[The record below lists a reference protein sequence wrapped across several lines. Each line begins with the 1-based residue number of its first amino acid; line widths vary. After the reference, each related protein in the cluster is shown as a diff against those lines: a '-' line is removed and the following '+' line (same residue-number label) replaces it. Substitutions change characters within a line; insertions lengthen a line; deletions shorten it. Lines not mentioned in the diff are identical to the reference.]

1 MTYRRFGRVIKTRL
15 FCSRGIDMEEFK
27 YLIPEESIDAIMNNV
42 SKLRDIEN
50 DLRHIFV
57 EHGYLEVLMP
67 SFEYVELYN
76 DMDIGIDEEKMFQYI
91 NYEGKR
97 VALRVDFTVPLAR
110 LYSSQKENGEKRYC
124 YFGKVYRKEK
134 RHKGRS
140 SEFFQAGIELLGKA
154 GVAGDLECLEL
165 VLETMQCLRLKT
177 LRIEMG
183 SAQFYN
189 RLVEIVD
196 DEKFV
201 NILKRRDLSAMK
213 DFVES
218 HHFDSHLHD
227 LLLMLPQA
235 FGDIQVLY
243 QVQSLIDDP
252 LLKEAIEECIHL
264 YQQSKMKDILTFD
277 LAMTP
282 MMKYYTGIMLK
293 GYSPY
298 SAEPIMNGG
307 RYDKLMNHFQRQVP
321 AIGFSYDLS
330 HILKALEKEE
340 EA

>member
-1 MTYRRFGRVIKTRL
+1 
-15 FCSRGIDMEEFK
+15 MEEFK

-110 LYSSQKENGEKRYC
+110 LYSSQKESGEKRYC

>member
-1 MTYRRFGRVIKTRL
+1 
-15 FCSRGIDMEEFK
+15 MEEFK

-177 LRIEMG
+177 VRIEMG

>member
-1 MTYRRFGRVIKTRL
+1 
-15 FCSRGIDMEEFK
+15 MEEFK

-91 NYEGKR
+91 NYKGKR

>member
-1 MTYRRFGRVIKTRL
+1 
-15 FCSRGIDMEEFK
+15 MEEFK

-67 SFEYVELYN
+67 SFVYVELYN

-252 LLKEAIEECIHL
+252 VLKEAIEECIHL

-298 SAEPIMNGG
+298 RAEPIMNGG

>member
-1 MTYRRFGRVIKTRL
+1 
-15 FCSRGIDMEEFK
+15 MEEFK

-196 DEKFV
+196 DEKFI

>member
-1 MTYRRFGRVIKTRL
+1 
-15 FCSRGIDMEEFK
+15 MEEFK

-154 GVAGDLECLEL
+154 GGAGDLECLEL

>member
-1 MTYRRFGRVIKTRL
+1 
-15 FCSRGIDMEEFK
+15 MEEFK

-165 VLETMQCLRLKT
+165 VSETMQCLRLKT

>member
-1 MTYRRFGRVIKTRL
+1 
-15 FCSRGIDMEEFK
+15 MEEFK

-282 MMKYYTGIMLK
+282 MMKYYTGIILK

-330 HILKALEKEE
+330 HILKALEKED

>member
-1 MTYRRFGRVIKTRL
+1 
-15 FCSRGIDMEEFK
+15 
-27 YLIPEESIDAIMNNV
+27 MNNV

-330 HILKALEKEE
+330 HILKALDKEE

>member
-1 MTYRRFGRVIKTRL
+1 
-15 FCSRGIDMEEFK
+15 MEEFK
-27 YLIPEESIDAIMNNV
+27 YLIPEESIDAIMDNV
-42 SKLRDIEN
+42 SVLRDIEK
-50 DLRHIFV
+50 DLRHLFV
-57 EHGYLEVLMP
+57 ERGYLEVLMP
-67 SFEYVELYN
+67 SFEYVDLYN

-340 EA
+340 EAGLK

>member
-1 MTYRRFGRVIKTRL
+1 
-15 FCSRGIDMEEFK
+15 MEEFK

-97 VALRVDFTVPLAR
+97 VALRVDFTVPLGR

-201 NILKRRDLSAMK
+201 NILKKRDLSAMK

>member
-1 MTYRRFGRVIKTRL
+1 
-15 FCSRGIDMEEFK
+15 MEEFK

-57 EHGYLEVLMP
+57 EHGFLEVLMP

>member
-1 MTYRRFGRVIKTRL
+1 
-15 FCSRGIDMEEFK
+15 MEEFK

-282 MMKYYTGIMLK
+282 MMKYYTGIILK

>member
-1 MTYRRFGRVIKTRL
+1 
-15 FCSRGIDMEEFK
+15 MEEFK

-243 QVQSLIDDP
+243 QVQSLIDDS

>member
-1 MTYRRFGRVIKTRL
+1 
-15 FCSRGIDMEEFK
+15 MEEFK

-218 HHFDSHLHD
+218 HHFESHLHD

>member
-1 MTYRRFGRVIKTRL
+1 
-15 FCSRGIDMEEFK
+15 MEEFK

-307 RYDKLMNHFQRQVP
+307 RYDKLMNHFQRHVP

>member
-1 MTYRRFGRVIKTRL
+1 
-15 FCSRGIDMEEFK
+15 MEEFK

-91 NYEGKR
+91 NHEGKR

>member
-1 MTYRRFGRVIKTRL
+1 
-15 FCSRGIDMEEFK
+15 MEEFK

-235 FGDIQVLY
+235 FGDTQVLY

>member
-1 MTYRRFGRVIKTRL
+1 
-15 FCSRGIDMEEFK
+15 MEEFK

-110 LYSSQKENGEKRYC
+110 LYSSQKENGKKRYC

>member
-1 MTYRRFGRVIKTRL
+1 
-15 FCSRGIDMEEFK
+15 MEEFK

-227 LLLMLPQA
+227 LLLMLPEA

>member
-1 MTYRRFGRVIKTRL
+1 
-15 FCSRGIDMEEFK
+15 MEKFK

-140 SEFFQAGIELLGKA
+140 SELFQAGIELLGKA

>member
-1 MTYRRFGRVIKTRL
+1 
-15 FCSRGIDMEEFK
+15 MEEFK

-201 NILKRRDLSAMK
+201 NILKRRDFSAMK

-282 MMKYYTGIMLK
+282 MMKYYTGIILK

-330 HILKALEKEE
+330 HILKALEKED

>member
-1 MTYRRFGRVIKTRL
+1 
-15 FCSRGIDMEEFK
+15 MEEFK

-201 NILKRRDLSAMK
+201 NILKRRDLSAME

-298 SAEPIMNGG
+298 SSEPIMNGG

>member
-1 MTYRRFGRVIKTRL
+1 
-15 FCSRGIDMEEFK
+15 MEEFK

-140 SEFFQAGIELLGKA
+140 SEFFQAGTELLGKA

>member
-1 MTYRRFGRVIKTRL
+1 
-15 FCSRGIDMEEFK
+15 MEEFK
-27 YLIPEESIDAIMNNV
+27 YLIPEESIDSIMNNV

-252 LLKEAIEECIHL
+252 LLKEAVEECIHL

>member
-1 MTYRRFGRVIKTRL
+1 
-15 FCSRGIDMEEFK
+15 MEEFK

-213 DFVES
+213 DFVEG

>member
-1 MTYRRFGRVIKTRL
+1 
-15 FCSRGIDMEEFK
+15 MEEFK

-57 EHGYLEVLMP
+57 EHSYLEVLMP

-140 SEFFQAGIELLGKA
+140 SEFFQAGIEMLGKA

>member
-1 MTYRRFGRVIKTRL
+1 
-15 FCSRGIDMEEFK
+15 MEEFK

-218 HHFDSHLHD
+218 HHFDSRLHD

>member
-1 MTYRRFGRVIKTRL
+1 
-15 FCSRGIDMEEFK
+15 MEEFK

-57 EHGYLEVLMP
+57 EHGYLEVFMP

>member
-1 MTYRRFGRVIKTRL
+1 
-15 FCSRGIDMEEFK
+15 MEEFK

-330 HILKALEKEE
+330 HILKALEREE

>member
-1 MTYRRFGRVIKTRL
+1 
-15 FCSRGIDMEEFK
+15 MEEFK

-252 LLKEAIEECIHL
+252 LLKGAIEECIHL

>member
-1 MTYRRFGRVIKTRL
+1 
-15 FCSRGIDMEEFK
+15 MEEFK

-213 DFVES
+213 DFVGS

-330 HILKALEKEE
+330 HILKALEKED

>member
-1 MTYRRFGRVIKTRL
+1 
-15 FCSRGIDMEEFK
+15 MEEFK

-252 LLKEAIEECIHL
+252 LLKEAVEECIHL

>member
-1 MTYRRFGRVIKTRL
+1 
-15 FCSRGIDMEEFK
+15 MEEFK

-252 LLKEAIEECIHL
+252 LLKPFLTNVVEDESNLPIIECSDVPIKYKSSPSIL
-264 YQQSKMKDILTFD
+264 YIILSISSKLI
-277 LAMTP
+277 TP
-282 MMKYYTGIMLK
+282 VTTLLRIIYGGIT
-293 GYSPY
+293 
-298 SAEPIMNGG
+298 
-307 RYDKLMNHFQRQVP
+307 
-321 AIGFSYDLS
+321 
-330 HILKALEKEE
+330 
-340 EA
+340 

>member
-1 MTYRRFGRVIKTRL
+1 
-15 FCSRGIDMEEFK
+15 MEEFK

-218 HHFDSHLHD
+218 HHFDSHLHG